1 MSFRKTLFVL
11 MVAPSI
17 SFAQQAVQQPVV
29 GVTSLNTTVLV
40 PDRGT
45 MYLGGVSSGQFGRNQ
60 YGPLRSGT
68 SSGYSLQSTSVS
80 TSVYIHDLQAMDE
93 AILNSVKR
101 GDSNHSAAMTT
112 MPNRADQAASDLS
125 PAEKMAKFER
135 LARKADQDGRAG
147 LAKLH
152 WQMAAKYGSKTAEK
166 RLAELTTPV
175 QAAKAEKSA
184 R

>member
-1 MSFRKTLFVL
+1 MPFRKMLIVL
-11 MVAPSI
+11 MLFTSV

-29 GVTSLNTTVLV
+29 GVTSLNTTVVV

-45 MYLGGVSSGQFGRNQ
+45 VYLGGVSSGQFGRNQ
-60 YGPLRSGT
+60 YGPFRSGT

-93 AILNSVKR
+93 AILQSVGRGRGNSTM
-101 GDSNHSAAMTT
+101 SAAAV
-112 MPNRADQAASDLS
+112 PSHDQQVAAEPA

-152 WQMAAKYGSKTAEK
+152 WQMAAKYGSKAAEK
-166 RLAELTTPV
+166 RLAELASPV
-175 QAAKAEKSA
+175 KTAKNEPPP